1 MSEEQE
7 VLTTESI
14 MEAARAG
21 IAEDMAALAG
31 EEAGESGGETE
42 EQESDSEAEEQEEGG
57 EEEQE
62 EETEEEEQPVKGMVP
77 ISRLKAKNDKIA
89 ALEKRSATIEDR
101 YNQLLE
107 YVQGIAVG
115 SKQQEQAQDDGVS
128 AWLADK
134 GIDIENSLDPDAIIA
149 MAKSQMALEEKL
161 NDGEKKASH
170 KGFEQALKAEQ
181 AAGEAKY
188 PDFGDAYV
196 HYVKAIASVIAEEA
210 EESGIEVD
218 SIAAAKQQLAM
229 HLKQRHESGKNL
241 AEWIYKQA
249 QRSGYTQK
257 AKKGLN
263 PEAIERNRAKTE
275 KKQTPKARPEQGV
288 GNKDDMKKYFQNGV
302 FNVKLFQEDTQ
313 KIISAVS

>member
-1 MSEEQE
+1 MSGEQE
-7 VLTTESI
+7 AVTTESI
-14 MEAARAG
+14 MEAAKAG

-31 EEAGESGGETE
+31 EETGDTEGTE
-42 EQESDSEAEEQEEGG
+42 EQEADESSESDETVEDEEQEADEADD
-57 EEEQE
+57 EPE
-62 EETEEEEQPVKGMVP
+62 PVKGMVP

-89 ALEKRSATIEDR
+89 ALEKRSAAVEDR

-107 YVQGIAVG
+107 YVQNLAA
-115 SKQQEQAQDDGVS
+115 KPQEQAQDDGVS
-128 AWLADK
+128 AWLAEK
-134 GIDIENSLDPDAIIA
+134 GIDIENSLDPEAIIA
-149 MAKSQMALEEKL
+149 MAKSQMALEAKL
-161 NDGEKKASH
+161 TDGEKKADH
-170 KGFEQALKAEQ
+170 KGFEQALRAEQ
-181 AAGEAKY
+181 SAGESKY

-210 EESGIEVD
+210 EESGVEVD
-218 SIAAAKQQLAM
+218 SIAAAKQQLAL

-249 QRSGYTQK
+249 QRAGYTQK

-288 GNKDDMKKYFQNGV
+288 GKDDMKKYFKNGS
-302 FNVKLFQEDTQ
+302 FDVKLFQEDTQ